1 MSLTKVSY
9 SMIQGAVVNV
19 LDFGAVGNGTTDD
32 TAAIQAAINSLA
44 TTSSA
49 SATGG
54 GTVYIPAGKFRITS
68 TIKIGYGITLIGN
81 GAGGY
86 PFIGANSQMSQIYA
100 DFGSTVNQWAID
112 SATYM
117 TAGGA
122 AVAYNAFVNG
132 SIDSD
137 FNSLHNVAIK
147 GLVIRDA
154 NEALQ
159 TNVPWGAIRLVGCP
173 NAIIDS
179 VSIVGFGIGV
189 QLNTSFG
196 TSITK
201 ITTMTNYYGL
211 MCYNANNNI
220 YVQGQFDKIV
230 SPSSL
235 TVPVGRR
242 PSWLPDAAYFASGF
256 YMDGNNYSISKGIL
270 IAADNTVG
278 TNGATL
284 NVILQYW
291 ENPVFLYNSYATT
304 FTNLYAEGSAAVQ
317 IIACTQC
324 SWNVLNLHNYTVS
337 TAYVID
343 AGYQTIGEINVGG
356 NNLSTTDRFVR
367 NLWTSVSPADPSNI
381 LIHNA
386 SNVGT
391 VYEIKPRLNYNYLQQ
406 PWTPTVTS
414 GSGTITTVGAKSAVF
429 TLNGGL
435 CTIQFDVVITTN
447 GTGATSIVIGNLP
460 YLPVN
465 TPAGVAFFS
474 ASGGRNSSTNKALH
488 ITAQPGS
495 GSMAVYYYDGTYPA
509 ADGARLIGTISY
521 AISY

>member
-1 MSLTKVSY
+1 MSLTKVSF

-19 LDFGAVGNGTTDD
+19 LDFGADPTGATDSK
-32 TAAIQAAINSLA
+32 AAIQAAIDSLS

-54 GTVYIPAGKFRITS
+54 GTVYIPAGKFKITS
-68 TIKIGYGITLIGN
+68 TLKIGYGITLLGN

-86 PFIGANSQMSQIYA
+86 PFIGVNSQMSQIYV
-100 DFGSTVNQWAID
+100 DFGATVNQWAID

-132 SIDSD
+132 AIDSD

-147 GLVIRDA
+147 GLVICDA

-173 NAIIDS
+173 NAIIENI
-179 VSIVGFGIGV
+179 SIVGFGIGV

-235 TVPVGRR
+235 AVPVGRI
-242 PSWLPDAAYFASGF
+242 PSWLPDAATFASSY
-256 YMDGNNYSISKGIL
+256 YMDGGNYASSKGIT
-270 IAADNTVG
+270 IAAANTVG
-278 TNGATL
+278 SNGATL
-284 NVILQYW
+284 NVICQYW
-291 ENPVFLYNSYATT
+291 TNPTFLFNSYATT
-304 FTNLYAEGSAAVQ
+304 YTNLYVEGAQCTNVIASAFASWS
-317 IIACTQC
+317 II
-324 SWNVLNLHNYTVS
+324 NLHNYTVS

-356 NNLSTTDRFVR
+356 NNQSSADRFVR
-367 NLWTSVSPADPSNI
+367 NLWGSVSASDPSNI

-386 SNVGT
+386 SNVGS
-391 VYEIKPRLNYNYLQQ
+391 VYNIKPRLNYLYLQA

-414 GSGTITTVGAKSAVF
+414 GTGTITTVGNVYGVY
-429 TLNGGL
+429 TLNAGL
-435 CTIQFDVVITTN
+435 CTIQFDVAITTN

-460 YLPVN
+460 YAPVN
-465 TPAGVAFFS
+465 TPAGVAYYS
-474 ASGGRNSSTNKALH
+474 ASGGKNTATNKSINIL
-488 ITAQPGS
+488 AQPGS
-495 GSMAVYYYDGTYPA
+495 FSMAVYYYDATYPA